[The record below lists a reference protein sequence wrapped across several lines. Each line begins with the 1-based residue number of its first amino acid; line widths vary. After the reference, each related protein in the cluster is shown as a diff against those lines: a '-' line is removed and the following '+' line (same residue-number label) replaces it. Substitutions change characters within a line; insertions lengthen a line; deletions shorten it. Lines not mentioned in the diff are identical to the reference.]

1 MKTILLHLPAYREPE
16 LIPTIEDALA
26 QAKFPERVHFGICRQ
41 YHPSDGFDNLDKY
54 REDPRFKI
62 HDMHYEKAKGLATA
76 RAIINDELLTDEDF
90 VCQLDSHHRFT
101 KNWDDTL
108 IRWYNALKKKGKNP
122 IICGYLPY
130 YNPFNDPA
138 DRVQEPWLSEPACFY
153 PHGTIFIRPTAVP
166 NWKNLKEP
174 YPARFLSGHFA
185 FGPNKW
191 AKEVRHDPNIFFA
204 GEELNLTLRSFTSGY
219 DLFHPH
225 KVVIWHATMR
235 EERAGKLVW
244 DDQSKRGESMWWK
257 GNDSARARLRQL
269 IGVEDNGID
278 LGEYGLGNKRTL
290 RDYEKYA
297 GIHFKKKAFQ
307 KYTKNYGFPP
317 NPYPYKNEKDWED
330 SFMFSFYHL
339 VNLDRHEMPEDD
351 YDSIFIAFD
360 DSNGVGIHSTSIE
373 GQRLN
378 DFIQKGKSIHY
389 EEMFDTDQKPAKIV
403 FWGHSKKRGWSERVE
418 RLID

>member
-1 MKTILLHLPAYREPE
+1 MKKILLHLPAYREPE

-26 QAKFPERVHFGICRQ
+26 QAKFPERIHFGICRQ
-41 YHPSDGFDNLDKY
+41 YNPDDGFDNLDKY
-54 REDPRFKI
+54 RSDPRFKI

-108 IRWYNALKKKGKNP
+108 IRWYNSLKREGHNP

-130 YNPFNDPA
+130 YNPFNDPD
-138 DRVQEPWLSEPACFY
+138 DRVKEPWLSEPACFY

-166 NWKNLKEP
+166 NWKSLKKP

-191 AKEVRHDPNIFFA
+191 AKEVKHDPNIFFA
-204 GEELNLTLRSFTSGY
+204 GEEINLTLRSFTHGY

-225 KVVIWHATMR
+225 RVVIWHATMR

-244 DDQSKRGESMWWK
+244 DDQSKRGETMWWK
-257 GNDSARARLRQL
+257 GNDSARARIRKL
-269 IGVEDNGID
+269 IGVEDNDID
-278 LGEYGLGNKRTL
+278 LGEYGLGNKRTI

-297 GIHFKKKAFQ
+297 GIHFKKRSFQ
-307 KYTKNYGFPP
+307 KYTKEYGFPP
-317 NPYPYKNEKDWED
+317 NPYPYKNEKEWED

-339 VNLDRHEMPEDD
+339 VNLDRHEMSGED
-351 YDSIFIAFD
+351 YDSILIAFD
-360 DSNGVGIHSTSIE
+360 DENGVGIHSKSIT
-373 GQRLN
+373 GRQLN
-378 DFIQKGKSIHY
+378 NFMHEGKSIHY
-389 EEMFDTDQKPAKIV
+389 EEMFDTDKKPKKIV
-403 FWGHSKKRGWSERVE
+403 FWGHSNKTGWGERIE
-418 RLID
+418 RDI